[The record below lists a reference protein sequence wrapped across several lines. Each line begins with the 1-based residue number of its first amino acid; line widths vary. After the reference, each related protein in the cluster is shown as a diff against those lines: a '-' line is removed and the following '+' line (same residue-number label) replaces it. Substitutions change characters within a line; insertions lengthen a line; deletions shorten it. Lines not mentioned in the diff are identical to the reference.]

1 MAVLQIRTVGDPVL
15 ARRARDVDVVDG
27 RLDRLIEDMIET
39 MYDAPGVGLAAPQ
52 VGVDLRLFVW
62 DVGDGPEVAINPEI
76 LELHGRWRYEE
87 GCLSVPG
94 YFWPIE
100 RPRQVLLR
108 YVDRHGEVVERE
120 AEDLLGRVFQHE
132 TDHLDGVLLIER
144 LDEEERRE
152 AKQRLARE
160 RWLGS

>member
-1 MAVLQIRTVGDPVL
+1 MPILPIRTIGDPVL
-15 ARRARDVDVVDG
+15 SHRAREVETIDA
-27 RLDRLIEDMIET
+27 RLDQLIEDMIVT
-39 MYDAPGVGLAAPQ
+39 MHEAPGVGLAAPQ

-62 DVGDGPEVAINPEI
+62 DIGDGPDVAINPEI
-76 LELHGRWRYEE
+76 VERTGTWRYEE

-100 RPRQVLLR
+100 RPRTVLLR
-108 YVDRHGEVVERE
+108 YVTRDGEV
-120 AEDLLGRVFQHE
+120 AELEGSDLLGRVFQHE

-152 AKQRLARE
+152 AKQRIARE
-160 RWLGS
+160 RWLGN

>member
-1 MAVLQIRTVGDPVL
+1 VAVLQIRTVGDPVL
-15 ARRARDVDVVDG
+15 ARRAHDVDVVDG

>member
-108 YVDRHGEVVERE
+108 YVDRQGEVVERE

>member
-100 RPRQVLLR
+100 RSRQVLLR

>member
-1 MAVLQIRTVGDPVL
+1 VAVLQIRTVGDPVL

-100 RPRQVLLR
+100 RSRQVLLR

>member
-1 MAVLQIRTVGDPVL
+1 VLPIRTVGDPVL
-15 ARRARDVDVVDG
+15 AHRARDVDEVDS

-62 DVGDGPEVAINPEI
+62 DIGEGPEVAINPEI
-76 LELHGRWRYEE
+76 VEHSGSWRYEE

-100 RPRQVLLR
+100 RPRFVLLR
-108 YVDRHGEVVERE
+108 YVDRGGEVVERE

-144 LDEEERRE
+144 LDEEERR
-152 AKQRLARE
+152 AVKARLARE
-160 RWLGS
+160 RWLGG

>member
-1 MAVLQIRTVGDPVL
+1 VAVLQIRTVGDPVL